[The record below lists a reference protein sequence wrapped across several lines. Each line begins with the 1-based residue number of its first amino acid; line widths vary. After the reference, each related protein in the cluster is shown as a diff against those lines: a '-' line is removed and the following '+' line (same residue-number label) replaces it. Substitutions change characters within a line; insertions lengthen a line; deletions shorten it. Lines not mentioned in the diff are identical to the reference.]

1 MTMIPITSVSDGPRV
16 TVNEL
21 INNPTVVPRR
31 ILQIAE
37 NQFIADSVLR
47 NAGGNN
53 SGVIEFYQSSP
64 LFANKGAAI
73 RAEFGEY
80 QYVTTNQGLL
90 TVTTTVDRGLSIKV
104 SDEMRMRNNIDVVN
118 LQMAQVKNTI
128 VRDWDAAFMALFLAN
143 VSVQTFAVATAWATS
158 TTIRQDIL
166 KATKL
171 VNNAT
176 LTGQAQNFFQF
187 KADTLIITETSRYD
201 MLSSTQFNNI
211 FQGNL
216 ASENLLYTGTMPQQ
230 VLNLDVLVTRSGG
243 ALPDGKAIVLER
255 GTCGFYSDEEPL
267 QATPLYRDQP
277 RRTWRSDVNRRSAMG
292 LDQPLAACILTG
304 V

>member
-1 MTMIPITSVSDGPRV
+1 
-16 TVNEL
+16 
-21 INNPTVVPRR
+21 
-31 ILQIAE
+31 
-37 NQFIADSVLR
+37 
-47 NAGGNN
+47 
-53 SGVIEFYQSSP
+53 
-64 LFANKGAAI
+64 
-73 RAEFGEY
+73 
-80 QYVTTNQGLL
+80 
-90 TVTTTVDRGLSIKV
+90 
-104 SDEMRMRNNIDVVN
+104 
-118 LQMAQVKNTI
+118 
-128 VRDWDAAFMALFLAN
+128 
-143 VSVQTFAVATAWATS
+143 
-158 TTIRQDIL
+158 
-166 KATKL
+166 
-171 VNNAT
+171 